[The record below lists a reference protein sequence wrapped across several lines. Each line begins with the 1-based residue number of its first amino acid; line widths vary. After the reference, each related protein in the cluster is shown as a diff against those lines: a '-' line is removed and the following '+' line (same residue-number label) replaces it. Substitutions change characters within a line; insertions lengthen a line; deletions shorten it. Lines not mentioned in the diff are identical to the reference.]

1 MEYPKLLN
9 HYKNKS
15 VSIFLISTMLLSILP
30 IFFYFSLSN
39 FSGFGFIIVNSQV
52 ILNMQ
57 KLSLL
62 SLILGL
68 LMPFAILISSIFSG
82 LKRNFIANIFPILT
96 NFIIYGLILYFIFL
110 AILFAYTFFAFLN
123 EIAGLRIIFII
134 IGFAI
139 TLAMLTAVPP
149 ITKGISHF
157 VKDPPIM
164 VVGVSLNEKDHA
176 KIFALINQISTKI
189 NAKKPKNITI
199 GLTPDFYAT
208 SANVR
213 IFNGVEEKLLKD
225 ETLYISLPYFRVLTI
240 KEFEGIVG
248 HELGHFEGDDT
259 LYCLKFAPIYRRLNE
274 QFISLDKDETKES
287 ILIKLAVYPIIF
299 LFNEFS
305 RKEEKISKEQELK
318 ADIFGA
324 KASGDAKIF
333 INGLAKLYIYGLV
346 WDDVENGY
354 REVVRQKVKTK
365 IKNLSME
372 FISHARK
379 NLDKKKLLE
388 FLEHIADYQ
397 QEHPND
403 THPPFG
409 ERMKNLN
416 VKFDEMTN
424 KSLMNFLPSS
434 ASLIPNIDVIEENM
448 TLILAE
454 IEKSRS

>member
-1 MEYPKLLN
+1 MEYPEIIKR
-9 HYKNKS
+9 YKNRS
-15 VSIFLISTMLLSILP
+15 FSIFLISTILLAVLP
-30 IFFYFSLSN
+30 IFFYFCLGN

-57 KLSLL
+57 KLSFF

-68 LMPFAILISSIFSG
+68 LMPFTILLSSIFSG

-96 NFIIYGLILYFIFL
+96 NFTIYGLILYFIFL

-157 VKDPPIM
+157 VKRTPIM
-164 VVGVSLNEKDHA
+164 VVGVSLNKKDHA
-176 KIFALINQISTKI
+176 KIFSLIDQMSTKI
-189 NAKKPKNITI
+189 NAKKPKNIII
-199 GLTPDFYAT
+199 GLTTDFYAT

-225 ETLYISLPYFRVLTI
+225 ETLYISLPYLRVLTI

-259 LYCLKFAPIYRRLNE
+259 LYCVKFAPIYSRLNE
-274 QFISLDKDETKES
+274 QFRSLDEDETKES

-305 RKEEKISKEQELK
+305 RKEEKISKAQELK
-318 ADIFGA
+318 ADVFGS
-324 KASGDAKIF
+324 KASGDAKVF

-346 WDDVENGY
+346 WDEVENGY
-354 REVVRQKVKTK
+354 REIVRQKVKTK
-365 IKNLSME
+365 IENLSME

-403 THPPFG
+403 THPPFK
-409 ERMKNLN
+409 ERMENLN
-416 VKFDEMTN
+416 VKLDDMTN

-434 ASLIPNIDVIEENM
+434 ASLIPNVDIIEENM
-448 TLILAE
+448 TKIIKI
-454 IEKSRS
+454 IEEGRS

>member
-1 MEYPKLLN
+1 MEYPEIIKR
-9 HYKNKS
+9 YKNRS
-15 VSIFLISTMLLSILP
+15 FSIFLISAILLAVLP
-30 IFFYFSLSN
+30 IFFYFGLGN

-57 KLSLL
+57 KLSLF

-68 LMPFAILISSIFSG
+68 SIPFTILLSSIFSG
-82 LKRNFIANIFPILT
+82 LKRNFIANVFPILT
-96 NFIIYGLILYFIFL
+96 NFTIYGLILYFVFL

-139 TLAMLTAVPP
+139 TLAMLTAVPH

-157 VKDPPIM
+157 VKRAPMM
-164 VVGVSLNEKDHA
+164 VVGVSLNKKDHA
-176 KIFALINQISTKI
+176 KIFSLIDQMSTKI
-189 NAKKPKNITI
+189 NARKPKNIII
-199 GLTPDFYAT
+199 GLTTDFYAT

-213 IFNGVEEKLLKD
+213 IFNGVKKKLLKG
-225 ETLYISLPYFRVLTI
+225 ETLYISLPYLRVLTI

-248 HELGHFEGDDT
+248 HELGHFEGADT
-259 LYCLKFAPIYRRLNE
+259 LYCVKFSPIYSRLNE
-274 QFISLDKDETKES
+274 QFRSLSKDEAKES

-305 RKEEKISKEQELK
+305 RKEEKISKAQELK
-318 ADIFGA
+318 ADVFGS
-324 KASGDAKIF
+324 KASGDAKVF

-346 WDDVENGY
+346 WDDVEDGY
-354 REVVRQKVKTK
+354 REIVRQKVKTK
-365 IKNLSME
+365 IENLSME
-372 FISHARK
+372 FVSFARK

-388 FLEHIADYQ
+388 FLERIADYQ

-403 THPPFG
+403 THPPLK
-409 ERMKNLN
+409 ERMENLN
-416 VKFDEMTN
+416 VKLDDMTN

-434 ASLIPNIDVIEENM
+434 ASLIPNVDIIEENM
-448 TLILAE
+448 TTIIKI
-454 IEKSRS
+454 IEERRS

>member
-1 MEYPKLLN
+1 
-9 HYKNKS
+9 
-15 VSIFLISTMLLSILP
+15 
-30 IFFYFSLSN
+30 
-39 FSGFGFIIVNSQV
+39 
-52 ILNMQ
+52 MQ
-57 KLSLL
+57 KLSFF

-68 LMPFAILISSIFSG
+68 LMPFTILLSSIFSG

-139 TLAMLTAVPP
+139 TLAMLTAIPP

-157 VKDPPIM
+157 VKDSPIM

-176 KIFALINQISTKI
+176 KIFSLVNQISTKI

-208 SANVR
+208 SAHVR

-225 ETLYISLPYFRVLTI
+225 ETLYISLPYLRVLTI

-259 LYCLKFAPIYRRLNE
+259 LYCVKFAPIYSRLNE
-274 QFISLDKDETKES
+274 QFRSLDEDETKES

-305 RKEEKISKEQELK
+305 RKEEKISKAQELK
-318 ADIFGA
+318 ADVFGS
-324 KASGDAKIF
+324 KASGDAKVF

-346 WDDVENGY
+346 WDEVENGY
-354 REVVRQKVKTK
+354 REIVRQKVKTK
-365 IKNLSME
+365 IENLSME

-403 THPPFG
+403 THPPFK
-409 ERMKNLN
+409 ERMENLAH
-416 VKFDEMTN
+416 E
-424 KSLMNFLPSS
+424 
-434 ASLIPNIDVIEENM
+434 I
-448 TLILAE
+448 ILAC
-454 IEKSRS
+454 